1 MDNVKTGALIKA
13 LRLERGFT
21 QKQLA
26 EKLNVT
32 DRAVS
37 KWERGKNAPDIALLE
52 PLAEILGVTV
62 LELIRGERV
71 QSESRTEVESAALE
85 VIDYS
90 PIEIKR
96 RRRERNK
103 SLIATAA
110 TLLVIAAFVLFACW
124 QADTSEFEV
133 ARQVSPD
140 GECTAVVYNREFGQG
155 RGGFTDTEG
164 VALSVYKPGGQIHIN
179 YGECTFRGLAWA
191 PDSTMYVLELEDWG
205 GNEGITLKLSNMVIS
220 SEREL
225 DVYIST
231 SAVAAGIIADAETAE
246 FDFIRWAED
255 SVYMLIRYEAEST
268 GYFWYNYD
276 TGEIEGILE
285 I

>member
-13 LRLERGFT
+13 LRLERGLT

-90 PIEIKR
+90 LIEIKR

-110 TLLVIAAFVLFACW
+110 TLLVIAVFVRFAIW
-124 QADTSEFEV
+124 QASEFEV

-140 GECTAVVYNREFGQG
+140 GECTVVVYNREFGQG

-179 YGECTFRGLAWA
+179 YGECTFRDLAWA

-255 SVYMLIRYEAEST
+255 SVHMLIRYEAEST

>member
-1 MDNVKTGALIKA
+1 M
-13 LRLERGFT
+13 
-21 QKQLA
+21 
-26 EKLNVT
+26 
-32 DRAVS
+32 
-37 KWERGKNAPDIALLE
+37 LE

-62 LELIRGERV
+62 VELIRGERV

-90 PIEIKR
+90 LIEIKR

-103 SLIATAA
+103 SLIATAV
-110 TLLVIAAFVLFACW
+110 TLLVIAVFVRFTIW
-124 QADTSEFEV
+124 QASEFEV

-140 GECTAVVYNREFGQG
+140 GECTVVVYNREFGQG
-155 RGGFTDTEG
+155 SGGFTDIEG

-255 SVYMLIRYEAEST
+255 SVHMLIRYEAEST

-276 TGEIEGILE
+276 TGEIDGILE

>member
-13 LRLERGFT
+13 LRLERGLT

-90 PIEIKR
+90 LIEIKR

-133 ARQVSPD
+133 ARQISPTVSVLPWCIT
-140 GECTAVVYNREFGQG
+140 GNSGRAGVVLRIL
-155 RGGFTDTEG
+155 R
-164 VALSVYKPGGQIHIN
+164 
-179 YGECTFRGLAWA
+179 AW
-191 PDSTMYVLELEDWG
+191 PSL
-205 GNEGITLKLSNMVIS
+205 
-220 SEREL
+220 
-225 DVYIST
+225 YISPG
-231 SAVAAGIIADAETAE
+231 A
-246 FDFIRWAED
+246 
-255 SVYMLIRYEAEST
+255 RYT
-268 GYFWYNYD
+268 
-276 TGEIEGILE
+276 
-285 I
+285 